1 MITTFILVVVALGAL
16 GFFIWALRG
25 QSRAITDVRE
35 LPLQTR
41 PIDVAAF
48 RNLVDPGEEE
58 FLRTNLGAREFTHLQ
73 RKRTLAVIAY
83 VRCAAQNASV
93 LLRVG
98 EAARRSPDPEVALAA
113 QQLVSGAI
121 RLRLYAA
128 LALVKLY
135 PATLVP
141 GAHVSPTSVL
151 DAYQQLTSVVSQLT
165 RLQHPAR
172 TTRIS
177 ASL

>member
-1 MITTFILVVVALGAL
+1 MITTFVLVLLAFVAL

-25 QSRAITDVRE
+25 QSRAITDVRD
-35 LPLQTR
+35 LALQTR
-41 PIDVAAF
+41 PVDLDAF
-48 RNLVDPGEEE
+48 RNLIAPEEE
-58 FLRTNLGAREFTHLQ
+58 DYLHANLGPREFRRIQKL
-73 RKRTLAVIAY
+73 RTLAVIAY

-93 LLRVG
+93 LLRLG
-98 EAARRSPDPEVALAA
+98 EAARRNADPQVALAA
-113 QQLVSGAI
+113 QQLVNGAI

-135 PATLVP
+135 PATLLP